1 MGKPTLSINNF
12 FNFCFS
18 TVLFLSAQK
27 NTGVIHTFNQQ
38 TQSFSIFFVFIVW
51 LFISKFLTEVVY
63 LLSSFPHCS
72 NTFLHSDFCLHHP
85 TEFDF
90 YQITTDN
97 FEAKSKGHFY
107 SFLPFLKCLSET
119 LFLSN
124 CYLNCKSH
132 FEGHGRLPLHRWLK
146 EFFICFPT
154 YPAHIFVIV
163 LHLLRPCN
171 PSAWS
176 MEQGLANCKS

>member
-1 MGKPTLSINNF
+1 MFFYCSFPLSTEKYWSNSYLQPTNTKLLYI
-12 FNFCFS
+12 FC
-18 TVLFLSAQK
+18 L
-27 NTGVIHTFNQQ
+27 HC
-38 TQSFSIFFVFIVW
+38 VW
-51 LFISKFLTEVVY
+51 LFISRFLTEVVY